1 MVALP
6 RLELGLRA
14 SKAPV
19 LDRYTTGLTK
29 KSNMI
34 PLMNFLIMT
43 FLDKNQFVTIPQ

>member
-29 KSNMI
+29 KEQYDSPNELFNYNI
-34 PLMNFLIMT
+34 S
-43 FLDKNQFVTIPQ
+43 